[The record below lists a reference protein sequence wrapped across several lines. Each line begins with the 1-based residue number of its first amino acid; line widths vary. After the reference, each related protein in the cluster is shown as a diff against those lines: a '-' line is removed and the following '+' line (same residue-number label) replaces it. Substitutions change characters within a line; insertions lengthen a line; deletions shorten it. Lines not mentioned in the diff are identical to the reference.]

1 MSQVNGIVLMIM
13 DEQSLLPELTRR
25 QQEILALIIRTYT
38 ESPEPVSSRMLVE
51 KHSMDISTATVRNEM
66 VRLEEMGYI
75 AAPHTSAGRVPTV
88 LGYRYFVRELMNHSA
103 ELTLAERQHL
113 ERRFTSLPVV
123 LEQWLRQSAILLAR
137 TVQLASLI
145 TPPVAD
151 TLRFK
156 HLELIA
162 IQGRLTLMV
171 LVLQGGTVHQRML
184 TLADPMPQAIL
195 SETAI
200 RINGLCDKLAANEMR
215 IRSHTLSLLEREV
228 VEIAAEVMEQN
239 DMVQT
244 RILYREG
251 LSEIIQSFPDSEGAQ
266 QAVRVFEERA
276 FLDMILTE
284 LLHSTGEDAVQV
296 VIAGDGRRSEVNRLS
311 MVLSP
316 YGVRGQMSGTLG
328 VVGPTNI
335 NYERAI
341 SAVRYISSVMTD
353 MLVNLYT
360 ATSPTDDA
368 DLPPTSEND

>member
-1 MSQVNGIVLMIM
+1 M
-13 DEQSLLPELTRR
+13 DEQAPLPELTRR
-25 QQEILALIIRTYT
+25 QQEILALIIRTFT
-38 ESPEPVSSRMLVE
+38 ESPEPVSSRTLVE
-51 KHSMDISTATVRNEM
+51 KHGMDISSATVRNEM

-75 AAPHTSAGRVPTV
+75 AAPHTSAGRIPTV

-103 ELTLAERQHL
+103 ELTLIERQHI
-113 ERRFTSLPVV
+113 EGRFAALPTV

-184 TLADPMPQAIL
+184 TLAEPMMQATL
-195 SETAI
+195 SETAA
-200 RINGLCDKLAANEMR
+200 RINLLCDKLTANELQ
-215 IRSHTLSLLEREV
+215 IKSRSVSLLEREV
-228 VEIAAEVMEQN
+228 VEIAAEVMQQN
-239 DMVQT
+239 DVLQT
-244 RILYREG
+244 RIVYREG

-266 QAVRVFEERA
+266 QAVRVFEDRA

-284 LLHSTGEDAVQV
+284 LLHPADEDPVQV
-296 VIAGDGRRSEVNRLS
+296 LIAGDGRRSELNRLS

-341 SAVRYISSVMTD
+341 SAVRYISSIMTD

-360 ATSPTDDA
+360 ASPTNEDA
-368 DLPPTSEND
+368 NLPAASEND